1 MFALFGIFL
10 QGKFILVAKGADMF
24 SVFSK
29 EPRAGLGKDA
39 ISLAN
44 IIFPQ
49 AHWPSEIGS

>member
-10 QGKFILVAKGADMF
+10 QGKFILVVKGADMF

-29 EPRAGLGKDA
+29 EPSAGLGKDA